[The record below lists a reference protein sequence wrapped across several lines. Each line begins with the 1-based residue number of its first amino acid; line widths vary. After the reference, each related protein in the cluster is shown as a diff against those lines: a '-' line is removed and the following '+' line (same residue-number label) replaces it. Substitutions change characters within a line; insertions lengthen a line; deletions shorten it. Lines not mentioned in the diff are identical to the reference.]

1 MFTRESWE
9 LPLLPH
15 QPSGYDAGAHVSVS
29 TSAQDRGVTEA
40 APPYRGEGPNALWHV
55 SDDDSIRR
63 FEPHHR
69 PGHSLD
75 EPLVW
80 AVDTRHLPLYW
91 FPREC
96 PRATFW
102 ATSGTT
108 DDDVVR
114 FLRGERTRRVHV
126 VEPAWLDALRTTRVV
141 AYRLPEETFER
152 WDRFW
157 VSRSGVA
164 PLERVELG
172 DLVKRHDEAKIE
184 LRTDD
189 DLLASWDA
197 VVAST
202 LDFSGIRLRNASMAT

>member
-1 MFTRESWE
+1 MSV
-9 LPLLPH
+9 P
-15 QPSGYDAGAHVSVS
+15 PSSQVRA
-29 TSAQDRGVTEA
+29 VTDA
-40 APPYRGEGPNALWHV
+40 APPYRGEGPPALWHV
-55 SDDDSIRR
+55 SDDPAIAR

-102 ATSGTT
+102 AVSGTAEE
-108 DDDVVR
+108 DVAS
-114 FLRGERTRRVHV
+114 FLGGERSRRVHV
-126 VEPAWLDALRTTRVV
+126 VEPGWLDALRTTRVV
-141 AYRLPEETFER
+141 AYRLPEEPFER

-157 VSRSGVA
+157 ISRDAVE
-164 PLERVELG
+164 PLELVELG
-172 DLVKRHDEAKIE
+172 DLVERHAKADIE
-184 LRTDD
+184 LRVED
-189 DLLASWDA
+189 DLPALWER

-202 LDFSGIRLRNASMAT
+202 LDFSGIRLRNASVAR